1 MDLMVTRWD
10 ELPQGAIRDDCCSGS
25 LLRGDLLYPFCRGEW
40 LACCGPGSVHR
51 AQSSGSW
58 ERHAWGTAGIP
69 AANCMALPSVRVVFE
84 VQKGH
89 SPFTCLSLEAGGC
102 DLSPS

>member
-1 MDLMVTRWD
+1 MIAVQEPSLWGVVVPVLSWGMV
-10 ELPQGAIRDDCCSGS
+10 S
-25 LLRGDLLYPFCRGEW
+25 LLQGGS
-40 LACCGPGSVHR
+40 CGPGSVHR

-58 ERHAWGTAGIP
+58 ERHAWGTAGVP
-69 AANCMALPSVRVVFE
+69 AACRMALPSVRVVFE